1 MTGVEI
7 YTDDPTVLNSEGE
20 LARRVVESWGFDDQ
34 LDMVVEELSEL
45 IHAIQ
50 KWKRNKGSER
60 LVEHVAE
67 EAADVELML
76 AQLHYM
82 MEHMADRKYIV
93 HLERNRREKRE
104 RVVAML
110 EESDGDE

>member
-7 YTDDPTVLNSEGE
+7 YTEDPTVLNSDGE
-20 LARRVVESWGFDDQ
+20 LVRRVVEAWGFDNQ

-50 KWKRNKGSER
+50 KWRRRIGSESA
-60 LVEHVAE
+60 VEHVAE

-93 HLERNRREKRE
+93 HLERNRREKRK
-104 RVVAML
+104 RVVKML
-110 EESDGDE
+110 EESESG